1 MKQKEMKEALK
12 KEFVGK
18 PFNTGV
24 NSVSPYSVGYYIKN
38 NFIPEAFRENVA
50 VDVDKFDVTVK
61 LIYKTKASYKY
72 IPLVHVSVKR
82 AKGKS
87 HYNFF
92 GSYCDWSVKDIEVT
106 YCDFG
111 KNLTLEEIYNDA
123 MTEAKKSISEADEYE
138 AEILKLVE
146 LLKTTTGLDRYD
158 LRDRIDYIR
167 NHWYSLADKVFN

>member
-18 PFNTGV
+18 PFNTGID
-24 NSVSPYSVGYYIKN
+24 SVSPYTVGYYILN
-38 NFIPEAFRENVA
+38 NFIPEQFRKNII
-50 VDVDKFDVTVK
+50 VDVDKYDIT
-61 LIYKTKASYKY
+61 LRLGYKTKASYEY
-72 IPLVHVSVKR
+72 ATLLHASVKR

-92 GSYCDWSVKDIEVT
+92 GSYCDWSVKDIDVS
-106 YCDFG
+106 YCDYG
-111 KNLTLEEIYNDA
+111 KNLTLEEIYNNA
-123 MTEAKKSISEADEYE
+123 ITEAKKAISEADEYE

-146 LLKTTTGLDRYD
+146 LLKNTTGLNEYD
-158 LRDRIDYIR
+158 LRDRIDYIK